1 LIVILVIAAAD
12 YVAMTNQ
19 AVFADRFGFIEIT
32 DDQPALQ
39 RVVESCSGNL
49 SRGEFPM
56 LGRSAV
62 DAFDVQ
68 VVVFIEEKFEGVQ
81 AVDFD
86 HIGLFEDVEK
96 GLGSHGKQSF

>member
-1 LIVILVIAAAD
+1 
-12 YVAMTNQ
+12 
-19 AVFADRFGFIEIT
+19 
-32 DDQPALQ
+32 
-39 RVVESCSGNL
+39 
-49 SRGEFPM
+49 M

-86 HIGLFEDVEK
+86 HIGVFEDVEK